1 METNKNLEKTF
12 IKIIAE
18 LEGVHKELEGVI
30 PLAFLK
36 HTRAFGNS
44 SHVILPKSLMDE
56 KVGVVVLKQK
66 SKGVGKG

>member
-1 METNKNLEKTF
+1 MADKKLEKTF
-12 IKIIAE
+12 TKIITE

-36 HTRAFGNS
+36 QTRAFGNS

-66 SKGVGKG
+66 SKKVGAR